1 MRRARIISV
10 GGGKGGVGKSVLAA
24 NLSVAL
30 AQAGVEVILVDGD
43 LGAANQHTLF
53 GIEHKV
59 PTLQALVDRDVDSL
73 QDTMIETGIPRL
85 RLVAGSSATPGAAN
99 LAHTQKQ
106 KLLRHIRTLP
116 AEVVVVDV
124 GAGVAFNT
132 IDLFAVAD
140 VRVSVLS
147 PQLPSLQNAY
157 AFLKGVVVR
166 SLEQL
171 AEGDERT
178 LLDDGVARQTDRV
191 PAMIARLADT
201 APALAARA
209 NQLLYGFGAQLV
221 GNQATMPTDVNI
233 FHAVERMLRD
243 FLGIDAP
250 VVGVVPTSLRLHTS
264 VNRRSPLCLDSPH
277 DEAARAI
284 RQIAHRLLDAAIP
297 VRGDVE
303 PLPVAASAVDPELPA
318 LDTFARSHPRHRVD
332 WVAELN
338 GRRGRL
344 REVSLSGAL
353 MELDQLPAVGTE
365 GQLIVAQY
373 GANLRTIVRSKRNGS
388 VGLQFL
394 GPYAPVATRLVTAAT
409 QPLQARTAR

>member
-1 MRRARIISV
+1 MARARIISV

-59 PTLQALVDRDVDSL
+59 PTLQALIDHDVERL
-73 QDTMIETGIPRL
+73 EDTLVPTGVERL

-99 LAHTQKQ
+99 LAHTQKL
-106 KLLRHIRTLP
+106 KLLRHIRALP

-171 AEGDERT
+171 AEGDERAI
-178 LLDDGVARQTDRV
+178 LDAGVAHQTDRV
-191 PAMIARLADT
+191 PAMIARLDDT
-201 APALAARA
+201 APALAKRARA
-209 NQLLYGFGAQLV
+209 LLANFGARLV
-221 GNQATMPTDVNI
+221 GNQATMPSDANI

-250 VVGVVPTSLRLHTS
+250 VVGVVPASLRLHSS
-264 VNRRSPLCLDSPH
+264 VNRRVPLCVESPH
-277 DEAARAI
+277 DDAARAI
-284 RQIAHRLLDAAIP
+284 RQIANRLLDAAVPI
-297 VRGDVE
+297 RG
-303 PLPVAASAVDPELPA
+303 
-318 LDTFARSHPRHRVD
+318 
-332 WVAELN
+332 
-338 GRRGRL
+338 
-344 REVSLSGAL
+344 
-353 MELDQLPAVGTE
+353 
-365 GQLIVAQY
+365 
-373 GANLRTIVRSKRNGS
+373 
-388 VGLQFL
+388 
-394 GPYAPVATRLVTAAT
+394 
-409 QPLQARTAR
+409 